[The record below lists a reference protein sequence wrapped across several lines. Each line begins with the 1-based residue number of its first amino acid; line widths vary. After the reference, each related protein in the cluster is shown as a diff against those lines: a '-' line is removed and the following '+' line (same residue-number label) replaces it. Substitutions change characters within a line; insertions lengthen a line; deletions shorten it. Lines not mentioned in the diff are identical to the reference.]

1 MPVRN
6 VRPSL
11 VAQVRNI
18 PNQPGV
24 YFFKDRRGRFL
35 YIGKANA
42 LRDRVRQ
49 YFSGHDTRPMVP
61 YLLRE
66 AAYIDWVT
74 TRTPLEALVLEAQL
88 IRRHQ
93 PRYNALLKDTRNLPY
108 IRVTLQEPY
117 PRAEVAFR
125 IENDGARY
133 FGPFL
138 SVGHARRV
146 LQFVHRIFRI
156 RACDLPLDGT
166 RTYPV
171 CLLYHIRRC
180 SGPCMH
186 HIAQDAYRADA
197 EAAARFLE
205 GDREGVLAELER
217 RMQEH
222 ARRMEFEAAAFYR
235 DAIRALRDWTP
246 TSRVVDPAG
255 RSIDLVAHA
264 TGGGRTVLV
273 VFLIR
278 HGLFVDRREFVW
290 DRPPGLEPSADTAV
304 PVDEE
309 WWTQVLTQF
318 YLTVAQPPDEVWL
331 PVALAERSELE
342 AWLERHFGR
351 PVRLRVPAEL
361 SEADR
366 DRLEWV
372 GHHARQLLQSAPEG
386 EAADEYATLRALQH
400 MLNLP
405 TFPYRIEGFDI
416 SNIQGQ
422 WNVGGVVVFEGGRP
436 KKSEYRRFR
445 IRTVEGPDD
454 YACMRE
460 AVYRRYAGSLR
471 DRLSLPDLILI
482 DGGKGQLHAALEAL
496 AQAGCSHIP
505 AIALAKREEVIY
517 VPTSPEPLRWP
528 RHTPALRLLQHVRD
542 EAHRWVIAYYRR
554 LHRRAELQ
562 LALTEVPGIG
572 PRLARRLLEH
582 FGSLDALRQAR
593 VEEVARVIGRRRAEA
608 LCAWLQKD

>member
-1 MPVRN
+1 
-6 VRPSL
+6 
-11 VAQVRNI
+11 
-18 PNQPGV
+18 
-24 YFFKDRRGRFL
+24 
-35 YIGKANA
+35 
-42 LRDRVRQ
+42 
-49 YFSGHDTRPMVP
+49 
-61 YLLRE
+61 
-66 AAYIDWVT
+66 
-74 TRTPLEALVLEAQL
+74 
-88 IRRHQ
+88 
-93 PRYNALLKDTRNLPY
+93 
-108 IRVTLQEPY
+108 
-117 PRAEVAFR
+117 
-125 IENDGARY
+125 
-133 FGPFL
+133 
-138 SVGHARRV
+138 
-146 LQFVHRIFRI
+146 
-156 RACDLPLDGT
+156 
-166 RTYPV
+166 
-171 CLLYHIRRC
+171 
-180 SGPCMH
+180 MH

-351 PVRLRVPAEL
+351 PVRLRFPAEL

-471 DRLSLPDLILI
+471 DRLPLPDLILI

-505 AIALAKREEVIY
+505 AIALAKREEIIY

-542 EAHRWVIAYYRR
+542 EAHRWVISYYRR